1 MSIYN
6 LRYLR
11 VIVLPILK
19 KFSFDATIKHHWV
32 PNARIK
38 LNTFK
43 HKGYWY
49 HGKSREQDTM
59 VIFKYLINEGNVVVE
74 VGGHIGYIS
83 IFFSHLVGHNGS
95 LVVFEP
101 GTNNLPLITENM
113 KNSPFLNHT
122 IRQVA
127 VGQKV
132 GTATFYEDDLTGQNN
147 SLVRDFDGFQNN
159 SKNSFVEARVHEKT
173 VDVTTLDLEFEDK
186 AVDFIKIDIEGGEW
200 PAILGAE
207 KLIKTQN
214 PMLMV
219 EIQADRNDI
228 FQFMKSCNYI
238 GFNEKKIIITQPD
251 KLNGNIFW
259 LNKMKH
265 GDLIERIGLKAN

>member
-1 MSIYN
+1 MN
-6 LRYLR
+6 LYDLKYLR
-11 VIVLPILK
+11 AIVLPILK
-19 KFSFDATIKHHWV
+19 KFSFDVTIKHHWV
-32 PNARIK
+32 PNARLK

-59 VIFKYLINEGNVVVE
+59 VIFKDLINEGNVVVE

-83 IFFSHLVGHNGS
+83 IFFSHLVGRNGN

-101 GTNNLPLITENM
+101 GTNNLPYITENI
-113 KNSPFLNHT
+113 KNSSFKNHT

-127 VGQKV
+127 VGQEV

-207 KLIKTQN
+207 NLIKTQN

-228 FQFMKSCNYI
+228 FRFMKSCNYI
-238 GFNEKKIIITQPD
+238 GFNEKKTIITEPD

-259 LNKMKH
+259 LNKTKH
-265 GDLIERIGLKAN
+265 GDLIEHIGLKAN

>member
-1 MSIYN
+1 
-6 LRYLR
+6 
-11 VIVLPILK
+11 
-19 KFSFDATIKHHWV
+19 
-32 PNARIK
+32 
-38 LNTFK
+38 
-43 HKGYWY
+43 
-49 HGKSREQDTM
+49 M

-83 IFFSHLVGHNGS
+83 IFFSHLVGYNGS

-101 GTNNLPLITENM
+101 GTNNLPYITENI
-113 KNSPFLNHT
+113 KNSPFKNHT
-122 IRQVA
+122 IRQFA

-132 GTATFYEDDLTGQNN
+132 GMATFYEDDLTGQNN

-159 SKNSFVEARVHEKT
+159 SKNSFVEARAHEKT

-207 KLIKTQN
+207 KLIKIQN

-238 GFNEKKIIITQPD
+238 GFNAKKTIITQPD
-251 KLNGNIFW
+251 KLNGKIFW
-259 LNKMKH
+259 LNKTKN
-265 GDLIERIGLKAN
+265 GDLIEHIGLKAN